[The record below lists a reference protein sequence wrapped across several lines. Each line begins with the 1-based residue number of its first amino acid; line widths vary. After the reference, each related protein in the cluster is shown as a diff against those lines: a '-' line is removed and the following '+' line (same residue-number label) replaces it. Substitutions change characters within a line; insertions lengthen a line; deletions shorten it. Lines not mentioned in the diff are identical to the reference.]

1 MNCGAEIL
9 VRNIHGTNEVRFIAQ
24 CEGRFLL
31 ISYGGDWRN
40 GYMLPDW
47 RGVLR
52 ELVAM
57 TLPAGLRERIRDVQ
71 SAGSG
76 AYSAFPLTYP
86 LSARALAD
94 LLGVPVDEVR
104 AELSDLA
111 VDVARD

>member
-9 VRNIHGTNEVRFIAQ
+9 VRNIHGANEVRFIAQ

-57 TLPAGLRERIRDVQ
+57 TVPAKLTERLRDVQ
-71 SAGSG
+71 SAGTG
-76 AYSAFPLTYP
+76 LFYSFPLSWP
-86 LSARALAD
+86 LSARAIAD
-94 LLGVPVDEVR
+94 LMGVPVDEVR
-104 AELSDLA
+104 AELADLA
-111 VDVARD
+111 VEVS